1 MNLKDSKMKEFKYE
15 FKLLIFLGVLFSG
28 IITWAYFVL
37 SPGTNIDN
45 QVQLRLEHQKERV
58 LRDDVIRKL
67 TKSGYGKL
75 NQNQK
80 DSLGMLFEQWDTIL
94 KQEHALF
101 RAEQSSAQQNIA
113 IWLSIIA
120 AICTILPIVIGINQ
134 NMSFKSQVELLR
146 KEFQKAVDS
155 YTEQLQKEVDTFNQ
169 EVCEYKKEVCEYKKD
184 VLQSKFSELV
194 NAFSVNLRIL
204 AELEEI
210 EIHQNVLLTCPNLL
224 KEQLE
229 KLENRS
235 RKFREDYQDVLNKIS
250 SRNKGG
256 ENQNNSENDS
266 LQSDIQEIE
275 EYLKENLVD
284 VYILMNN
291 LLKKYEPC
299 FDDDLL
305 FRVHDT
311 MDQLWYKTNEVLD
324 TDDQNKV
331 KIQDHI
337 ESICYYI
344 RRIKEI
350 FIELIKRKNAS

>member
-1 MNLKDSKMKEFKYE
+1 MKEFKYE

-80 DSLGMLFEQWDTIL
+80 DSLDMLFEQWDTIL
-94 KQEHALF
+94 NQEHALF

-146 KEFQKAVDS
+146 EEFQKAVDS
-155 YTEQLQKEVDTFNQ
+155 YTEQLQKEVDIFNQ
-169 EVCEYKKEVCEYKKD
+169 EVCEYKKK

-194 NAFSVNLRIL
+194 NAFSVNL
-204 AELEEI
+204 
-210 EIHQNVLLTCPNLL
+210 
-224 KEQLE
+224 
-229 KLENRS
+229 
-235 RKFREDYQDVLNKIS
+235 
-250 SRNKGG
+250 
-256 ENQNNSENDS
+256 
-266 LQSDIQEIE
+266 
-275 EYLKENLVD
+275 
-284 VYILMNN
+284 
-291 LLKKYEPC
+291 
-299 FDDDLL
+299 
-305 FRVHDT
+305 
-311 MDQLWYKTNEVLD
+311 
-324 TDDQNKV
+324 
-331 KIQDHI
+331 
-337 ESICYYI
+337 
-344 RRIKEI
+344 
-350 FIELIKRKNAS
+350 

>member
-1 MNLKDSKMKEFKYE
+1 M
-15 FKLLIFLGVLFSG
+15 
-28 IITWAYFVL
+28 
-37 SPGTNIDN
+37 
-45 QVQLRLEHQKERV
+45 
-58 LRDDVIRKL
+58 
-67 TKSGYGKL
+67 
-75 NQNQK
+75 
-80 DSLGMLFEQWDTIL
+80 
-94 KQEHALF
+94 
-101 RAEQSSAQQNIA
+101 
-113 IWLSIIA
+113 
-120 AICTILPIVIGINQ
+120 
-134 NMSFKSQVELLR
+134 
-146 KEFQKAVDS
+146 
-155 YTEQLQKEVDTFNQ
+155 
-169 EVCEYKKEVCEYKKD
+169 
-184 VLQSKFSELV
+184 
-194 NAFSVNLRIL
+194 RIL

-250 SRNKGG
+250 SRKKNG
-256 ENQNNSENDS
+256 ENQNNS

-275 EYLKENLVD
+275 EHLKENLVD

>member
-15 FKLLIFLGVLFSG
+15 FKLLIFLGVFFSG

-80 DSLGMLFEQWDTIL
+80 DSLDMLFEQWDTIL

-146 KEFQKAVDS
+146 EEFQKAVDS

-169 EVCEYKKEVCEYKKD
+169 EVCEYKKK

-250 SRNKGG
+250 SRKKNG
-256 ENQNNSENDS
+256 ENQNNS

-275 EYLKENLVD
+275 EHLKENLVD

>member
-1 MNLKDSKMKEFKYE
+1 
-15 FKLLIFLGVLFSG
+15 
-28 IITWAYFVL
+28 
-37 SPGTNIDN
+37 
-45 QVQLRLEHQKERV
+45 
-58 LRDDVIRKL
+58 
-67 TKSGYGKL
+67 
-75 NQNQK
+75 
-80 DSLGMLFEQWDTIL
+80 
-94 KQEHALF
+94 
-101 RAEQSSAQQNIA
+101 
-113 IWLSIIA
+113 
-120 AICTILPIVIGINQ
+120 
-134 NMSFKSQVELLR
+134 MSFKSQVELLR

>member
-1 MNLKDSKMKEFKYE
+1 MKEFKYE

-146 KEFQKAVDS
+146 EEFQKAVDS